1 MSILSGFHGNAPVWP
16 PRRQGAGHD
25 DFLFCIPLFYG
36 CIGKVLAFGI
46 FGSEEAAEIIIQF
59 IVLLSLMLG
68 TGWSIRKRCFSAF

>member
-1 MSILSGFHGNAPVWP
+1 MELHRSGLLVDEG
-16 PRRQGAGHD
+16 QD
-25 DFLFCIPLFYG
+25 TTISCFCIPLFYG
-36 CIGKVLAFGI
+36 RMGIVLAFGI